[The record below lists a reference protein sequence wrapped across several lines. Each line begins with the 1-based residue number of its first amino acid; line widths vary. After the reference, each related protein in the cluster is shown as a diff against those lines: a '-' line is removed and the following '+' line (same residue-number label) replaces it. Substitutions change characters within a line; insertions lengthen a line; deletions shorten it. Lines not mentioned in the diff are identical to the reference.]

1 MADNTTTTPT
11 PQSNGVPLSALPA
24 LTAPVNGEELLLI
37 TKNNQSL
44 KTTAAALK
52 AYINAEMAT
61 LAGMQQA
68 VKTVSDRIDALVN
81 GDASSAIDTFNEI
94 EAFLT
99 GITDTETLTG
109 LLAELKSTITAETDN
124 KLNTKVD
131 KVNGKGLSAN
141 DYTNDE
147 KQKLD
152 KLPSNEQFG
161 HVGYIRLDGTFGNS
175 SDYKNSGYVAINHN
189 ADLEFLTTSNGNVSS
204 VAFYDGA
211 KQFISAIQR
220 PTSAQTIPAAEI
232 PENAAF
238 FIVST
243 YKNANA
249 YYHNGP
255 TIESRENA
263 TVEAIAASK
272 LALFVDQ
279 FNAAAGS
286 NGKYDPKNA
295 PDPQHPF
302 YLNELWL
309 TYEEAIKTY
318 GQNGRDAI
326 PYARAGVYINTRTN
340 LPLTLASWGG
350 ALSNSEIEGLPAA
363 LFIGNP
369 YIEVALISV
378 SHEIVI
384 RDLRSMFERC
394 GNLRKVIDYLILGHS
409 TRTDRAFMG
418 CVKLETINLRNLA
431 CNISLADS
439 PLLSLTSLQ
448 YLVTNAANTSEI
460 TVTVHPDVYAKL
472 SGDTTNAAAA
482 ALTADELAA
491 WQAVMTS
498 AASKNIAFATTV

>member
-131 KVNGKGLSAN
+131 KVNGKGLSTN
-141 DYTNDE
+141 DYTNEE
-147 KQKLD
+147 KAKLGA
-152 KLPSNEQFG
+152 LP
-161 HVGYIRLDGTFGNS
+161 T
-175 SDYKNSGYVAINHN
+175 N
-189 ADLEFLTTSNGNVSS
+189 AELETSLAGKQAAFTTSDELSM
-204 VAFYDGA
+204 
-211 KQFISAIQR
+211 
-220 PTSAQTIPAAEI
+220 SAQNKLSLTDKAKMALFIDQW
-232 PENAAF
+232 NAACG
-238 FIVST
+238 
-243 YKNANA
+243 N
-249 YYHNGP
+249 
-255 TIESRENA
+255 
-263 TVEAIAASK
+263 
-272 LALFVDQ
+272 D
-279 FNAAAGS
+279 
-286 NGKYDPKNA
+286 GKYDPINA
-295 PDPQHPF
+295 PDAQHPF
-302 YLNELWL
+302 YLNTLWL
-309 TYEEAIKTY
+309 NYAEAARVLRNI
-318 GQNGRDAI
+318 QRP
-326 PYARAGVYINTRTN
+326 PYNVFAANNDIAYLKTN
-340 LPLTLASWGG
+340 LFRASTTSTFDNPIKSNCIFAEW
-350 ALSNSEIEGLPAA
+350 AVAEVINLSNGSTNYVPQFEGMSI
-363 LFIGNP
+363 F
-369 YIEVALISV
+369 
-378 SHEIVI
+378 
-384 RDLRSMFERC
+384 RR
-394 GNLRKVIDYLILGHS
+394 
-409 TRTDRAFMG
+409 
-418 CVKLETINLRNLA
+418 CVKLREIIGLFTIIKMEPTYAPNFLQCLALVDMKLHKLAVSINLG
-431 CNISLADS
+431 DS

-460 TVTVHPDVYAKL
+460 TITVHPNVYAKL

-491 WQAVMTS
+491 WQAVMT
-498 AASKNIAFATTV
+498 AASAKSIAFATTE